1 MKEVYGNA
9 KKINGMM
16 VVPPLLNVHHLD
28 LQALLFKLTMK
39 NNAKSAMK
47 PPLDWNLVIKLWQNF
62 TSSQCLIMK
71 IPEYFKVVNI
81 VTTQVIGLVE
91 NEKCFSTLAFM
102 KSKLRNKLVNHQ
114 EF

>member
-1 MKEVYGNA
+1 
-9 KKINGMM
+9 
-16 VVPPLLNVHHLD
+16 
-28 LQALLFKLTMK
+28 
-39 NNAKSAMK
+39 
-47 PPLDWNLVIKLWQNF
+47 
-62 TSSQCLIMK
+62 MK